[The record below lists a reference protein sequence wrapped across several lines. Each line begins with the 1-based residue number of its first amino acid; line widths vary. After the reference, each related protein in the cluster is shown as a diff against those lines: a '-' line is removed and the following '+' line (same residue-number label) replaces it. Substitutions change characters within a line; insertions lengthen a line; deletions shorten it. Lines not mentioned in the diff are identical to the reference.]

1 MTIAFIRTYNNKQN
15 SEVQEAVIREFAE
28 SQKIEIGK
36 WAKEVGNSPRANRR
50 LESIVKS
57 LSPGDEILV
66 SDISRVS
73 RKMIEIIHI
82 ILLCIERKVTLRSVS
97 DGYVFEDNIDSKT
110 LAFTFGLVSEIER
123 KLVSIRTKE
132 ALALIRSKGVVLGR
146 PKGSQQMGRLEPYKE
161 QIEKDLKD
169 PSLTYAQIAEKY
181 NVSLSSFKRFLKERY
196 QDTIIKATG
205 FSVVFL
211 GAAGTLS
218 KILTVRP
225 DGTLST
231 GGSMVMIL
239 SLALGA
245 LLGELSD
252 LDAQFERF
260 GEWLKHKT
268 GSDGDFMNRNLTRSV
283 IV

>member
-1 MTIAFIRTYNNKQN
+1 MRGLGTIIN
-15 SEVQEAVIREFAE
+15 
-28 SQKIEIGK
+28 
-36 WAKEVGNSPRANRR
+36 
-50 LESIVKS
+50 
-57 LSPGDEILV
+57 
-66 SDISRVS
+66 
-73 RKMIEIIHI
+73 
-82 ILLCIERKVTLRSVS
+82 
-97 DGYVFEDNIDSKT
+97 
-110 LAFTFGLVSEIER
+110 
-123 KLVSIRTKE
+123 
-132 ALALIRSKGVVLGR
+132 ALAIVIGGVLGI
-146 PKGSQQMGRLEPYKE
+146 L
-161 QIEKDLKD
+161 
-169 PSLTYAQIAEKY
+169 
-181 NVSLSSFKRFLKERY
+181 FKRFLKERY

-245 LLGELSD
+245 LLGEHID

-268 GSDGDFMNRNLTRSV
+268 GSAARCHDALAVVLSGFMTDAVLNNLSLVGNILIFLCGHQSGVAKNHQGGKPAAVPSGCSGADGDFMNRNLLNWKL
-283 IV
+283 